1 MNNKYVDTS
10 RLNHIATTNKIV
22 MYQESINKYF
32 SLFGD
37 KSNFCFYNQIND
49 WIYSEYFKYFFISS
63 TYLNFTQHDIRH
75 TYATPFPSI
84 FAAFEWNL
92 VYLFELRLQVSNMI
106 LLKIN
111 FLNCR
116 DYRAIA
122 LYT

>member
-49 WIYSEYFKYFFISS
+49 LSI
-63 TYLNFTQHDIRH
+63 LNTFLFQAH
-75 TYATPFPSI
+75 T
-84 FAAFEWNL
+84 
-92 VYLFELRLQVSNMI
+92 
-106 LLKIN
+106 
-111 FLNCR
+111 
-116 DYRAIA
+116 
-122 LYT
+122 